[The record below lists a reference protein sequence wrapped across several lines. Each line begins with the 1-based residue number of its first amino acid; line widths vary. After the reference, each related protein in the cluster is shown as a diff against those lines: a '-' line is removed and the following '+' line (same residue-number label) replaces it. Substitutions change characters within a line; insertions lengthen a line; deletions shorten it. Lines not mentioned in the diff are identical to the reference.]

1 MHSPNRIHT
10 THAGSLPRTPELL
23 AANEAGDMP
32 AEERASLQ
40 RAAVSEVV
48 RRQHAAGIDFVND
61 GEYGKSMTQKM
72 DYGAWWSYIFQRTAG
87 LEIIDG
93 DLGWLLDD
101 VQSTPGNIRTTG
113 FLHRRDRARF
123 ADAYNDPTS
132 GVMVGK
138 VPDPYPSVVTDLSY
152 AGHDAVAADTA
163 NLTHAL
169 GTVGVP
175 ASDASGTRGFITSIA
190 PGSAARLANRHYATD
205 EQYVNAWADALAPE
219 YRAIVDAGF
228 MVQIDDPSM
237 AENWDQITPEPSLED
252 YLAFT
257 EVRVAALNRALE
269 GIPAE
274 MVRYHLCWGSWHGPH
289 TTDLPMADIVR
300 TMLQVNAQAF
310 SFEAANARHAHEWR
324 VWQDVDLP
332 AGKVL
337 LPGCVSHSTNVV
349 EHPELVAER
358 IVRFAELVGPENVVA
373 STDCGLG
380 GRVHADIAWAKLRAL
395 ADGAEIASALL
406 Y

>member
-1 MHSPNRIHT
+1 MMHSPDRIHT

-23 AANEAGDMP
+23 AANEARSMP
-32 AEERASLQ
+32 ADERAHLQ
-40 RAAVSEVV
+40 RDAVAAVV
-48 RRQHAAGIDFVND
+48 RRQREVGIDVVND
-61 GEYGKSMTQKM
+61 GEYGKSMSQKM
-72 DYGAWWSYIFQRTAG
+72 DYGAWWSYIFQRTGG
-87 LEIIDG
+87 LEIVDG
-93 DLGWLLDD
+93 DLGWLVDD

-138 VPDPYPSVVTDLSY
+138 VPDPYPSVTGELTY
-152 AGHDAVAADTA
+152 EGADAVAADTA
-163 NLTHAL
+163 NLAAA
-169 GTVGVP
+169 VE
-175 ASDASGTRGFITSIA
+175 ASDVQRGDAFITAIA

-205 EQYVNAWADALAPE
+205 EEYVNAWADALAPE

-237 AENWDQITPEPSLED
+237 AENWDQITPEPSLQD

-274 MVRYHLCWGSWHGPH
+274 RVRYHLCWGSWHGPH
-289 TTDLPMADIVR
+289 TTDLPLADIVG
-300 TMLQVNAQAF
+300 TMLQVNAHAF

-324 VWQDVDLP
+324 VWQDVELP

-380 GRVHADIAWAKLRAL
+380 GRVHADIAWAKLQAL
-395 ADGAEIASALL
+395 ADGAEIASAVL